1 MYQLNAAAA
10 KEAEQFSSQITE
22 IGKYVGKFTQAYHV
36 DAKSGAKGIHLEFE
50 SDNKQTANF
59 TLYTTNKDGE
69 PIFGY
74 KQLMAL
80 MTCFK
85 IKNLSP
91 TDGKI
96 SAYDYDLKEK
106 VIKDGSVF
114 NDLVNNQIGLLIE
127 TEEYENSSGELKIKP
142 VIKAFFQASTE
153 LMATEILNSETKP
166 VQLEK
171 VVATLRHRPL
181 KAKAKPSNVSAVA
194 IEDLDSN
201 IPF

>member
-1 MYQLNAAAA
+1 MYQLNATAA

-50 SDNKQTANF
+50 SDSKQTANF

-80 MTCFK
+80 MTCLK

-91 TDGKI
+91 ADGEVV
-96 SAYDYDLKEK
+96 AYDYDLKK
-106 VIKDGSVF
+106 QVTKKGSVF
-114 NDLVNNQIGLLIE
+114 NDLLNKQIGLLIE
-127 TEEYENSSGELKIKP
+127 TEEYENSNGELKTKS

-181 KAKAKPSNVSAVA
+181 KAKAKPSNVQALSLQDMDD
-194 IEDLDSN
+194 DL
-201 IPF
+201 PF